1 MFKILKKNYLNEQV
15 VYMLLEAPLIANN
28 ARAGQFLIL
37 RIDERGERIPLT
49 IFEADKTRGT
59 VGIVYQKVGFT
70 TYKLD
75 AKNAGDYI
83 LDVVGPLGKAS
94 DLSGYKKAILVSGG
108 VGAAIAYP
116 IAKALHQNGCR
127 TDIILGFRNEKLII
141 LEKEMA
147 AFCNDIDTITDD
159 GSNGRKGFVTD
170 ILREKLAVD
179 KNYDVVFSVGPLPMM
194 KAVCGITGNYGIKS
208 VVSMTA
214 IMIDGTGMCGGCRLT
229 VGGKTKFA
237 CVDGPDFDG
246 HEVDFDEAM
255 ARNRTFK
262 MQEDY
267 SRERHCNLFKG
278 GAL

>member
-28 ARAGQFLIL
+28 AQAGQFLIL
-37 RIDERGERIPLT
+37 RVDERGERIPLT

-94 DLSGYKKAILVSGG
+94 ELSGYNKAILVSGG

-116 IAKALHQNGCR
+116 IAKALHQSGCR

-147 AFCNDIDTITDD
+147 AFCNNIDTITDD

-194 KAVCGITGNYGIKS
+194 KAVCDITKNHGIKS

-255 ARNRTFK
+255 ARSRTFK
-262 MQEDY
+262 KQEDY